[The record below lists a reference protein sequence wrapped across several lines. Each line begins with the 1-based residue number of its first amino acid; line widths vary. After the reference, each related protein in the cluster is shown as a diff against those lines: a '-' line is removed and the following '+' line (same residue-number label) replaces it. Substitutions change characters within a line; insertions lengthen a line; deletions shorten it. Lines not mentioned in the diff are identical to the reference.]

1 MPFAHFFERR
11 LPVAALCVFF
21 FLLGGFHAVRAE
33 AVEVISTAEVPKTV
47 SFTVAKG
54 EGMADIARN
63 LEEKGLIKSA
73 FGFKIYSLITG
84 AASRFKPGIYE
95 IPVVSRGKDIVKL
108 LVAGNPRIKVTIPEG
123 ATVADIDAI
132 LAAKGVVAAGEL
144 IEWNRVQ
151 PKTLEGYLFPD
162 TYMFSAGTRA
172 GDVASVM
179 RAHFDTV
186 IGPLAAQLSSAEREK
201 TLIIASLVEKEARY
215 PKDRQAVAGVIYER
229 LKIGM
234 PLQLDAA
241 NVYVKC
247 KGAYLTCREADRIL
261 TKADL
266 AIDGPYNTY
275 MRGGLPVAPIANP
288 GAAAFRA
295 AVAPKSTDNLY
306 YISNPKTGRL
316 IFAETLEE
324 HNENRQK
331 YH

>member
-1 MPFAHFFERR
+1 M
-11 LPVAALCVFF
+11 FF
-21 FLLGGFHAVRAE
+21 FLLGGFHVARAE
-33 AVEVISTAEVPKTV
+33 AVEVISTAQEVKTV
-47 SFTVAKG
+47 SFMVAKG

-63 LEEKGLIKSA
+63 LEQKGLIKSA

-84 AASRFKPGIYE
+84 AASRFKPGVYQ

-108 LVAGNPRIKVTIPEG
+108 LVAGNPAVKVTIPEG
-123 ATVADIDAI
+123 ATLVDIDHM
-132 LAAKGVVAAGEL
+132 LAVHGVIAKGEL
-144 IEWNRVQ
+144 IEYNGKQ
-151 PKTLEGYLFPD
+151 EKTLEGLLFPD
-162 TYMFSAGTRA
+162 TYTFSAGTPA
-172 GDVASVM
+172 KDVARTM
-179 RAHFDTV
+179 QAHFEKV
-186 IGPLAAQLSSAEREK
+186 VGPLTAHLSVAEK
-201 TLIIASLVEKEARY
+201 AKALIVASLIEKEARY
-215 PKDRQAVAGVIYER
+215 PKDRVAVASVIYER

-247 KGAYLTCREADRIL
+247 KGAYLTCRENDRIL

-266 AIDGPYNTY
+266 AEDGPYNTY
-275 MRGGLPVAPIANP
+275 MHGGLPIAPIANP
-288 GAAAFRA
+288 GEDAFRA
-295 AVAPKSTDNLY
+295 ALTPKSTDNLY

>member
-1 MPFAHFFERR
+1 M
-11 LPVAALCVFF
+11 AALCVFF
-21 FLLGGFHAVRAE
+21 FLLGGFHAVRAQ
-33 AVEVISTAEVPKTV
+33 AVETISTAEVLKTV

-123 ATVADIDAI
+123 ATLADIDAI

-144 IEWNRVQ
+144 IEWNKAQ

-162 TYMFSAGTRA
+162 TYTFSAGTKA
-172 GDVASVM
+172 SDVASVM
-179 RAHFDTV
+179 RAHFDAV
-186 IGPLAAQLSSAEREK
+186 VSPLAVGLSADKREK

-215 PKDRQAVAGVIYER
+215 PKDQQAVAGVIYER

>member
-1 MPFAHFFERR
+1 M
-11 LPVAALCVFF
+11 FF

-33 AVEVISTAEVPKTV
+33 SVEVISTAQEVKTV

-84 AASRFKPGIYE
+84 SASRFKPGIYE
-95 IPVVSRGKDIVKL
+95 VPVVSRGKDIVQL
-108 LVAGNPRIKVTIPEG
+108 LLAGNPRIKVTIPEG

-162 TYMFSAGTRA
+162 TYTFSAGTKA
-172 GDVASVM
+172 SDVASVM
-179 RAHFDTV
+179 QAHFDTV
-186 IGPLAAQLSSAEREK
+186 VSPLAVGLSASEREK

-295 AVAPKSTDNLY
+295 ALAPKATDDLY

>member
-1 MPFAHFFERR
+1 M
-11 LPVAALCVFF
+11 
-21 FLLGGFHAVRAE
+21 RAE
-33 AVEVISTAEVPKTV
+33 ASETISTAQEAKTV

-84 AASRFKPGIYE
+84 AAAKFKPGIYGV
-95 IPVVSRGKDIVKL
+95 PVTARGKDIVKL

-132 LAAKGVVAAGEL
+132 FAAKGIIAAGEL

-162 TYMFSAGTRA
+162 TYTFSAGTRPEDA
-172 GDVASVM
+172 ASVM
-179 RAHFDTV
+179 RAHFDAV
-186 IGPLAAQLSSAEREK
+186 IGPLAVGLSAAEREK
-201 TLIIASLVEKEARY
+201 TLIVASLVEKEARY

-247 KGAYLTCREADRIL
+247 KGAYITCREGDRIL

-266 AIDGPYNTY
+266 AADGPYNTY